1 MLCGAVRCC
10 VVPGRCRPGPRL
22 PGRKGRGAERRL
34 EQRGRA
40 RGKERCR
47 RRRRRRC
54 VVRRGDS
61 DSDNTRAESPA
72 AGGKGTASLWS
83 DSGRS
88 SASVLKV
95 LVRCR
100 RCGQD
105 VRAFVTVASTPSDQA
120 QGQACPADRLELEL
134 ELKSNQTRRGAAVQT
149 LLLCMLCCLYCFAL
163 LHAAHCHCCVSLPC
177 YSLQPTALPSVEIT
191 KLDSHLRYCTL
202 TATPPAFHHSAQAAT
217 PMPVASLRLL
227 TRLDSAATAALPG
240 MLSDTS
246 RRVALTRCVRE
257 QVCKAGFSP
266 ASHVR
271 SAGCIPP

>member
-1 MLCGAVRCC
+1 MERFRAVVSVRPESLGAV
-10 VVPGRCRPGPRL
+10 PKMRPGCARFRHSSLHALRSSSGSGL
-22 PGRKGRGAERRL
+22 PSGSTRTRTRTLFKPNSQG
-34 EQRGRA
+34 RGRA
-40 RGKERCR
+40 
-47 RRRRRRC
+47 
-54 VVRRGDS
+54 
-61 DSDNTRAESPA
+61 N
-72 AGGKGTASLWS
+72 
-83 DSGRS
+83 
-88 SASVLKV
+88 
-95 LVRCR
+95 
-100 RCGQD
+100 
-105 VRAFVTVASTPSDQA
+105 
-120 QGQACPADRLELEL
+120 
-134 ELKSNQTRRGAAVQT
+134 AAVMYAMLSLLFCT
-149 LLLCMLCCLYCFAL
+149 LARCALPLLCL
-163 LHAAHCHCCVSLPC
+163 AAV
-177 YSLQPTALPSVEIT
+177 LQPTALPSVEIT

>member
-1 MLCGAVRCC
+1 M
-10 VVPGRCRPGPRL
+10 
-22 PGRKGRGAERRL
+22 
-34 EQRGRA
+34 
-40 RGKERCR
+40 
-47 RRRRRRC
+47 
-54 VVRRGDS
+54 RRGDS

-149 LLLCMLCCLYCFAL
+149 LLLCMLRCLYVLFCTLARFAL
-163 LHAAHCHCCVSLPC
+163 PLLCLAAV
-177 YSLQPTALPSVEIT
+177 LQPTALPSVEIT

-227 TRLDSAATAALPG
+227 TRLPRQLPCQACSATDTPRRAAP
-240 MLSDTS
+240 
-246 RRVALTRCVRE
+246 ALARCVRE
-257 QVCKAGFSP
+257 EVCKAGFSP